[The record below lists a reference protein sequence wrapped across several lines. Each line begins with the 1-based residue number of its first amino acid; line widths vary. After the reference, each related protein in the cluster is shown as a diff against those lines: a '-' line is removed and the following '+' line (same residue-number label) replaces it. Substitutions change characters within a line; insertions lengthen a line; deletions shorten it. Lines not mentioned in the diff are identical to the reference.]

1 MSKIENNDVFAYR
14 DMGIQRVSFKGFEN
28 NIIQMDIGVWN
39 YGAIV
44 SALVRY
50 KYSESEVEAIISN
63 SLMLMLNPSSVSEE
77 YSNEKLNEFNEFQEY
92 REKCKARA
100 KELLTIGETME
111 IKEM

>member
-1 MSKIENNDVFAYR
+1 MSNIENNDVFAYR

-44 SALVRY
+44 SVLIRQ
-50 KYSESEVEAIISN
+50 KYSESEVEAIVSN
-63 SLMLMLNPSSVSEE
+63 SLMLMQNPSSVSEE
-77 YSNEKLNEFNEFQEY
+77 ESNEKMNEFNEFQEY

-100 KELLTIGETME
+100 KELLSIGDKMGL
-111 IKEM
+111 KEM

>member
-1 MSKIENNDVFAYR
+1 MSKIENNDVFAYK

-44 SALVRY
+44 SALIRQ
-50 KYSESEVEAIISN
+50 KYSDSDVEAIVSN
-63 SLMLMLNPSSVSEE
+63 CIMLMQNPSSVSEE
-77 YSNEKLNEFNEFQEY
+77 ESNDKLNEFNEFQEY

-100 KELLTIGETME
+100 KELLSIGDGMG